1 MKKIK
6 LFEIALISILFT
18 CLIKPAYSQNNLDA
32 ANPKI
37 EGPDEICRNG
47 VSSIFSV
54 TSNVTKG
61 TFLWESESNE
71 IKIIPDKENT
81 VKVSVRYGCKDDYAK
96 IKVIQTID
104 GQKYSA
110 SHLLKIKG
118 HYYYVPDCRKL
129 FDMGMVEEKDMLQCV
144 NDYSQCIKDIAN
156 VGCNSIIE
164 VSKQD
169 KIRQEIE
176 LSNSG
181 LVTEETRING
191 TLQNKLFKLWDE
203 TGKPYPDDE
212 YGQPRDILKVAPCM
226 EKWMT
231 SNDFQTLINLAR
243 EGMEKKEALNSDMKK
258 LSAKLNADNMEEIAK
273 KIDEIKVKQVSIRE
287 EYAIKMNDIAKKE
300 TFSYACTK
308 SDGAD
313 YYSVNTAKIIGAT
326 WYKKGKQPLLTL
338 EISFQFI
345 KIIKA
350 TEYGNYYQEIRTFL
364 PALLDKDG
372 NKITKYGLS
381 ISHDMINKG
390 IVTTG
395 IKIDVFKKLDKL
407 DFYYSTSMRVK
418 EK

>member
-1 MKKIK
+1 
-6 LFEIALISILFT
+6 
-18 CLIKPAYSQNNLDA
+18 
-32 ANPKI
+32 
-37 EGPDEICRNG
+37 
-47 VSSIFSV
+47 
-54 TSNVTKG
+54 
-61 TFLWESESNE
+61 
-71 IKIIPDKENT
+71 
-81 VKVSVRYGCKDDYAK
+81 
-96 IKVIQTID
+96 
-104 GQKYSA
+104 
-110 SHLLKIKG
+110 
-118 HYYYVPDCRKL
+118 
-129 FDMGMVEEKDMLQCV
+129 
-144 NDYSQCIKDIAN
+144 
-156 VGCNSIIE
+156 
-164 VSKQD
+164 
-169 KIRQEIE
+169 
-176 LSNSG
+176 
-181 LVTEETRING
+181 
-191 TLQNKLFKLWDE
+191 
-203 TGKPYPDDE
+203 
-212 YGQPRDILKVAPCM
+212 M

-231 SNDFQTLINLAR
+231 SNDFQTLIKLAR
-243 EGMEKKEALNSDMKK
+243 EGMEKIEALNSDMKN

-273 KIDEIKVKQVSIRE
+273 KIDEIKEKQVSIRE

-308 SDGAD
+308 SDDAD